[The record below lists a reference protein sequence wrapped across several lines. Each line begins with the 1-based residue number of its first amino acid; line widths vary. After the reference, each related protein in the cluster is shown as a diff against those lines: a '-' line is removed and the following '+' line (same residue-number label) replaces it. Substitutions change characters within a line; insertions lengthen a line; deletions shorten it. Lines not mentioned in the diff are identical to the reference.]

1 MSTKKNYCPD
11 GMRRNPK
18 TGECESKKAKK
29 TRRKKDNVNPE
40 NIIQQITNNPI
51 VNSISSGMNRI
62 SSNVNSI
69 VSNVVS
75 NIGDFHPV
83 NVNAN
88 SPDPLYNA
96 IVNPAIATFKT
107 NRQVIINDNSD
118 LLEMTGQELRDTLS
132 ILMNESTGKKSSGK
146 FNTSA
151 KLIEEIIRLRGL
163 LQVQGETQQPTPV
176 PPTSVQEQPITQEPT
191 TVPPPPVQEQPI
203 IQEPT
208 LEEPVPVIEDQPF
221 VEEPT
226 TDLLSER
233 EGVSEEEREGAS
245 GETVG
250 FPELLPTLDDA
261 SFNEKIALR
270 KEFNDTKYDGK
281 IRDIKTFSN
290 KLCNTDF
297 ELSSHQLFVKNFL
310 SLNTPYN
317 SLLLYHGLG
326 TGKTCSAIGIAEEMR
341 SYMKQVGITHKIL
354 IIASPN
360 VQNNFRTQFFDETK
374 LKQENG
380 LWSLNTCIGDALL
393 REINPTNLTD
403 IPKEKVIS
411 QMNAIMNHYYS
422 FMGYTEFANYIERHT
437 NVPED
442 SGVDPVKMRI
452 KKIQKVFNN
461 RLCIIDEVHNIRNT
475 DDNKNKRIAM
485 LLMEVAK
492 HSDGLRLLLLSA
504 TPMYNNYKEIIWL
517 VNLMNANDKRPTIK
531 EDQVF
536 DKEGNF
542 IPSQTINGELVEG
555 GRELLERKL
564 IGYVSYV
571 RGENPYTFPYRIYPV
586 DFEPEHTIIVSNY
599 PKKQMNEKEIAEPLQ
614 HIPVYASQIGEYQQ
628 KGYDFIMNNLRNRSN
643 HKYNKTGKLI
653 TLPNFENL
661 DAFGYT
667 LLQIPLEALN
677 IVYPNQNMDTMLVQ
691 ETQTMDENQNN
702 EMIDNMIG
710 KKGLSNI
717 MTYKTITVPHALRYE
732 FEYSPG
738 VVENY
743 GRIFHRE
750 HINKYSNKIS
760 TICECIR
767 KSTGVVMVYSQY
779 IDGGIVPIALALE
792 EMGFT
797 RYGAEPYTK
806 PLFKTPPTEA
816 IDSATMLPRS
826 KTTGSQFR
834 QAKYVILSGD
844 KHFSPNNSKDIKY
857 ISKPENKNGELV
869 KVILIS
875 KAASE
880 GLDFKNIRQCHVL
893 EPWYNMNRVEQIIG
907 RSVRNL
913 SHCQLPFEERNVEL
927 YLHATLPR
935 NDEEPAD
942 LYVYRLAERKA
953 FQIGNV
959 TRLLKQNAVD
969 CLLNIEQTNFTIEK
983 LNSIAEN
990 QNIQIHL
997 SSGKTIEYK
1006 IGDRPYTDICD
1017 YMDNCAFQCSPNI
1030 DISTKPIIKNTY
1042 NTEYMKTN
1050 YHMILKR
1057 IRQLFKDQSFYRKD
1071 HLINGINIVKPYPI
1085 EQIYYTLTQMID
1097 NKTEYL
1103 IDKYGRMG
1111 VLVNN
1116 GDYYAFQPVEIT
1128 NENASIFERSVP
1140 VDFKHENIR
1149 LEIPTVVAMIQK
1161 KEETKIVKSIDD
1173 ILRELDENLKIAF
1186 EKTETKFESR
1196 DTNWYKHSTLV
1207 FPDLIELFELPDDL
1221 IQKYYV
1227 YHYLDYLDYSD
1238 KNLLIQKIYSENKN
1252 ENNRLENIIKGYF
1265 DEKILDYAGKKAL
1278 VLANKNEYKI
1288 LIQSDELLTLWNEAR
1303 PTERH
1308 EINSIINE
1316 KYIIA
1321 KSTFNDIIGFMELF
1335 KDREMTFK
1343 VKDMKQ
1349 KRNNKGS
1356 RCDNLGNSQIIKYLN
1371 EIIGGEPTYDIMNI
1385 KDKYTKI
1392 SLCVLTEM
1400 VLRYYD
1406 ETRRNGKR
1414 WFFNIEQAM
1423 IRDVSKL

>member
-18 TGECESKKAKK
+18 TGKCEPKKAKK
-29 TRRKKDNVNPE
+29 TRRKKENINPE

-51 VNSISSGMNRI
+51 VNRI
-62 SSNVNSI
+62 SSDVNNI
-69 VSNVVS
+69 VSDVVS
-75 NIGDFHPV
+75 DIGDFHPV
-83 NVNAN
+83 SVNAN
-88 SPDPLYNA
+88 SPDPLYNT
-96 IVNPAIATFKT
+96 IVNAVVRPFKT
-107 NRQVIINDNSD
+107 NRQVIINDHSD

-132 ILMNESTGKKSSGK
+132 VLMNQPIGKKSSGK
-146 FNTSA
+146 FNTAA
-151 KLIEEIIRLRGL
+151 KLREEIIRLRGL
-163 LQVQGETQQPTPV
+163 Q
-176 PPTSVQEQPITQEPT
+176 
-191 TVPPPPVQEQPI
+191 
-203 IQEPT
+203 
-208 LEEPVPVIEDQPF
+208 EDQPAQLEPEKPMPLP
-221 VEEPT
+221 VVQEDETIIEEPT
-226 TDLLSER
+226 PLPAVQEDETIIE
-233 EGVSEEEREGAS
+233 EPTAEVVEEREGAS
-245 GETVG
+245 EGTVG
-250 FPELLPTLDDA
+250 SLEEKEGVVGVESLPLVSLLPTLDDPN
-261 SFNEKIALR
+261 FNEKIALR

-341 SYMKQVGITHKIL
+341 SYMKQVGVTHKIL

-411 QMNAIMNHYYS
+411 QMNAILNNYYS
-422 FMGYTEFANYIERHT
+422 FMGYTEFANFIERHT

-442 SGVDPVKMRI
+442 SGLDPLKIRI

-461 RLCIIDEVHNIRNT
+461 RLVIIDEVHNIRNT

-542 IPSQTINGELVEG
+542 IPSQNINGELIEG

-586 DFEPEHTIIVSNY
+586 DFAPEHTIASSNY
-599 PKKQMNEKEIAEPLQ
+599 PKKQMNEKEITEPLK
-614 HIPVYASQIGEYQQ
+614 HIPVYASEIGEYQQ
-628 KGYDFIMNNLRNRSN
+628 KGYDFIMNNLRNRSSQM
-643 HKYNKTGKLI
+643 YNKTGKLI

-677 IVYPNQNMDTMLVQ
+677 IVYPNQKLDSILGQ
-691 ETQTMDENQNN
+691 ETQTMDENLNN
-702 EMIDNMIG
+702 EIIDNMIG
-710 KKGLSNI
+710 KQGLANI
-717 MTYKTITVPHALRYE
+717 MTYKTVTVPNSLRYD

-738 VVENY
+738 VIENY

-760 TICECIR
+760 TICDCIR

-816 IDSATMLPRS
+816 IDSLSLLPRS
-826 KTTGSQFR
+826 QTTGSQFR

-857 ISKPENKNGELV
+857 ISRPENKNGELV

-880 GLDFKNIRQCHVL
+880 GLDFKNIRQCHIL

-913 SHCQLPFEERNVEL
+913 SHCQLPFEDRNVEL
-927 YLHATLPR
+927 YLHTTLPR

-959 TRLLKQNAVD
+959 TRVLKQNAVD

-997 SSGKTIEYK
+997 SSGKTIDYK

-1030 DISTKPIIKNTY
+1030 DISSKPIIKDTY

-1085 EQIYYTLTQMID
+1085 EQIYYTLTQIID

-1111 VLVNN
+1111 VLINN

-1140 VDFKHENIR
+1140 VDYKDEFLRVEVPK
-1149 LEIPTVVAMIQK
+1149 VVTMIQK
-1161 KEETKIVKSIDD
+1161 AEETKIIKTYDD
-1173 ILRELDENLKIAF
+1173 IVRELDENLKIAF
-1186 EKTETKFESR
+1186 DKSKVEFESR
-1196 DTNWYKHSTLV
+1196 DNNWFKHSTMV
-1207 FPDLIELFELPDDL
+1207 FIDIVERFRIPDDF
-1221 IQKYYV
+1221 IRKYYV
-1227 YHYLDYLDYSD
+1227 YHYLDHLEYAE
-1238 KNLLIQKIYSENKN
+1238 KIVLIQKIYSENKM
-1252 ENNRLENIIKGYF
+1252 ENNVMENIIKSYF
-1265 DEKILDYAGKKAL
+1265 DEKILDYAGKKAM

-1288 LIQSDELLTLWNEAR
+1288 LIQTKELLTLWNEAR

-1316 KYIIA
+1316 TYIIA
-1321 KSTFNDIIGFMELF
+1321 KSEFNDIIGFMELF

-1356 RCDNLGNSQIIKYLN
+1356 RCDNLGNSQIIKYIN
-1371 EIIGGEPTYDIMNI
+1371 EIIGGEPLYDTAKI

-1392 SLCVLTEM
+1392 SLCVLTEIL
-1400 VLRYYD
+1400 LRYYD

-1423 IRDVSKL
+1423 IRDVSKM